1 MNTFFILTALCFLI
15 LGLVLGGFYFR
26 LYFRSKGSEA
36 THRLRAGFE
45 QKIAILNERL
55 ATREQ
60 NLNTSATEMTTLKG
74 EAASLQK
81 DLIALKVDHASLEM
95 RLEKEQKAAEEKL
108 DILNEAKT
116 NLSDAFK
123 GLSAD
128 ALKSNNQMFLE
139 VAKSSFDKLKEG
151 AEQDLI
157 KRQVAIDQVVKP
169 VKEGLD
175 KFDQKIQALEKA
187 RVGAYEGL
195 NQQVKSLIDSQIQ
208 LRSETTNLVNALR
221 KPQVRGRWGEIQ
233 LKRVVEISGMLNHC
247 DFREQYVVGDEGSRL
262 RPDMVVN
269 LPGGK
274 TIVVDAKVPLTA
286 YLEGQETQDEAL
298 MQTKRKEHARRI
310 REHITELSRKAY
322 WEQFEHA
329 PEFVVL
335 FLAGEAFFSAA
346 LQEDPALIELGV
358 DQRVIIA
365 TPTTLIALLKAV
377 SYGWQQED
385 LAENSKK
392 IGVLGKELYK
402 RIVDMS
408 GHFAS
413 LGGNLKKAV
422 ESYNK
427 TLGTFESRVLV
438 SARRFEDLKITDSK
452 KPLNSPPP
460 IENLTRVLQA
470 PELDQGDK
478 EEDHTK
484 EVP

>member
-1 MNTFFILTALCFLI
+1 MNIFFIVTALCFLI
-15 LGLVLGGFYFR
+15 LGIVLGGFYFR
-26 LYFRSKGSEA
+26 LHFRGKESQA
-36 THRLRAGFE
+36 TDRLRANFE
-45 QKIAILNERL
+45 KKIAVLDERL
-55 ATREQ
+55 GTREQ
-60 NLNTSATEMTTLKG
+60 NLNAASMEIIALKEEG
-74 EAASLQK
+74 ASLQK
-81 DLIALKVDHASLEM
+81 DLTALKVNHSSLEM

-108 DILNEAKT
+108 AILNEAKK

-123 GLSAD
+123 ALSAD

-233 LKRVVEISGMLNHC
+233 LKRVVEIAGMLNHC
-247 DFREQYVVGDEGSRL
+247 DFKEQYVVGDEGNRL

-286 YLEGQETQDEAL
+286 YLEGQETQDETL

-310 REHITELSRKAY
+310 REHISELSRK
-322 WEQFEHA
+322 
-329 PEFVVL
+329 
-335 FLAGEAFFSAA
+335 
-346 LQEDPALIELGV
+346 
-358 DQRVIIA
+358 
-365 TPTTLIALLKAV
+365 
-377 SYGWQQED
+377 
-385 LAENSKK
+385 
-392 IGVLGKELYK
+392 
-402 RIVDMS
+402 
-408 GHFAS
+408 
-413 LGGNLKKAV
+413 
-422 ESYNK
+422 
-427 TLGTFESRVLV
+427 
-438 SARRFEDLKITDSK
+438 
-452 KPLNSPPP
+452 
-460 IENLTRVLQA
+460 
-470 PELDQGDK
+470 
-478 EEDHTK
+478 
-484 EVP
+484 

>member
-1 MNTFFILTALCFLI
+1 MNITVIVALAICFLI
-15 LGLVLGGFYFR
+15 LGIALGGFYFR
-26 LYFRSKGSEA
+26 AKGSEN
-36 THRLRAGFE
+36 TQRLRSDFE
-45 QKIAILNERL
+45 QQIAVLNERL
-55 ATREQ
+55 GTREQ
-60 NLNTSATEMTTLKG
+60 SLTVASTEITTFKT
-74 EAASLQK
+74 ETASLQK
-81 DLIALKVDHASLEM
+81 DLTALKVDRASLEM
-95 RLEKEQKAAEEKL
+95 RLEKEQKTAGEKL
-108 DILNEAKT
+108 AILNEAKN

-123 GLSAD
+123 ALSAD
-128 ALKSNNQMFLE
+128 ALKSNNQIFLE
-139 VAKSSFDKLKEG
+139 IAKTNFDKLKEG
-151 AEQDLI
+151 AEQDLA
-157 KRQVAIDQVVKP
+157 KRQEAIDQVVKP
-169 VKEGLD
+169 VREGLE

-195 NQQVKSLIDSQIQ
+195 NQQVKSLIDSQHQ

-221 KPQVRGRWGEIQ
+221 TPQVRGRWGEIQ
-233 LKRVVEISGMLNHC
+233 LKRVVEIAGMLSHC
-247 DFREQYVVGDEGSRL
+247 DFKEQPVVGSEDGRL

-274 TIVVDAKVPLTA
+274 SIVVDAKVPLTA
-286 YLEGQETQDEAL
+286 YLDGMEATDEAV
-298 MQTKRKEHARRI
+298 MQAKRKEHARRV

-322 WEQFEHA
+322 WEQFSPA

-346 LQEDPALIELGV
+346 LQEDPSLIEMGV
-358 DQRVIIA
+358 AQRVIIA

-408 GHFAS
+408 SHFVS

-427 TLGTFESRVLV
+427 TLGSFESRVLV
-438 SARRFEDLKITDSK
+438 TARRFEDLKMADAK
-452 KPLNSPPP
+452 KPLNILPP
-460 IENLTRVLQA
+460 IDNVTRILQV
-470 PELDQGDK
+470 PELNAGDDIETESK
-478 EEDHTK
+478 GSSD
-484 EVP
+484 